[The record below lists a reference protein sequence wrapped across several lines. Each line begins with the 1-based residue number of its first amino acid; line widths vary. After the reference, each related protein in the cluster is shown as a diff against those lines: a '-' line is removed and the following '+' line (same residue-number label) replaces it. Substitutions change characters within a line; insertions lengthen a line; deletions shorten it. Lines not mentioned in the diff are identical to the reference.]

1 MRTRAL
7 LRGAWLAAGL
17 LLAAAGCGSG
27 PAPLAAVRGKV
38 LYRGAPLAA
47 GTIVF
52 TPDTARGCRGE
63 IAFADIRPDGTYDLM
78 TGASYGAAP
87 GWHRITV
94 CALLPAT
101 ATPPGQ
107 PPALPV
113 SLLPPRYRDP
123 RISGLACEV
132 KADQLN
138 RIDFQLD

>member
-1 MRTRAL
+1 MRTPAL
-7 LRGAWLAAGL
+7 LRGAWLAACL

-38 LYRGAPLAA
+38 SYRGVLLTA

-52 TPDTARGCRGE
+52 TPDAARGGRGE
-63 IAFADIRPDGTYDLM
+63 IAFADIQPDGSYALK
-78 TGASYGAAP
+78 TGDSYGAVP

-94 CALLPAT
+94 CSLLPAT

-107 PPALPV
+107 SPAIPL

-123 RISGLACEV
+123 QLSGLACEV
-132 KADQLN
+132 KADRGN
-138 RIDFQLD
+138 NIDFQLD

>member
-17 LLAAAGCGSG
+17 LLVAAGCGSG
-27 PAPLAAVRGKV
+27 PAPLTAVRGKV
-38 LYRGAPLAA
+38 SYRGVLLTT

-52 TPDTARGCRGE
+52 TPDAARGCRGE
-63 IAFADIRPDGTYDLM
+63 IAFADIQPDGTYDLK
-78 TGASYGAAP
+78 TGASYGAVP

-101 ATPPGQ
+101 AAPPG
-107 PPALPV
+107 PSRAIPV

-123 RISGLACEV
+123 QLSGLSCEV
-132 KADQLN
+132 KADQMN